1 VLLATS
7 LNVFWDEGMTVCPE
21 EGIDRCAQAGFEA
34 LDFNFTDYNQSRL
47 QRLIGRLDAGAYAR
61 SLCIQAE
68 HLGLC
73 FVQMHGPIFNHLA
86 DRGTIQTELELSHE
100 CLRWAAE
107 LGVEWVVFHPE
118 TEPGP
123 FDHAHLEMLQ
133 KRNAAFFR
141 ELLGTSES
149 LGVGIAVEN
158 ASDDAAV
165 RRGMRRLYCSTPQEL
180 IELVDALHHPLAGI
194 CWDTGHA
201 HIQHLDQYHAL
212 CALGHRL
219 KATHIQDNDGN
230 TDQHLLPYHGSSD
243 WHTIM
248 KGLRDSGYV
257 GAFCYEVH
265 NAVRFVPDSLRDQV
279 LHYAVQLGRYLIGL
293 ETAQAPA
300 LVHIG

>member
-1 VLLATS
+1 
-7 LNVFWDEGMTVCPE
+7 MTVSPE

-34 LDFNFTDYNQSRL
+34 LDFNFSDYDQSML
-47 QRLIGRLDAGAYAR
+47 QRLIGRQDAGTYAR
-61 SLCIQAE
+61 SLRVRAE
-68 HLGLC
+68 RLGLR
-73 FVQMHGPIFNHLA
+73 FVQMHGPIFNYLA
-86 DRGTIQTELELSHE
+86 DRQTIQTELALSHE

-107 LGVEWVVFHPE
+107 LGVSWVVFHPE

-123 FDHAHLEMLQ
+123 FDYDHLEMLQ

-141 ELLGTSES
+141 ELLGTSEPV
-149 LGVGIAVEN
+149 GVGIAVEN

-180 IELVDALHHPLAGI
+180 VELVDALDHPLVGV

-201 HIQHLDQYHAL
+201 HIQRLDQYRAL
-212 CALGHRL
+212 RALDRRL

-243 WHTIM
+243 WHAIM
-248 KGLRDSGYV
+248 DGLRDSGYS

-279 LHYAVQLGRYLIGL
+279 LRYAVQLGRYLL
-293 ETAQAPA
+293 D
-300 LVHIG
+300 LKSS